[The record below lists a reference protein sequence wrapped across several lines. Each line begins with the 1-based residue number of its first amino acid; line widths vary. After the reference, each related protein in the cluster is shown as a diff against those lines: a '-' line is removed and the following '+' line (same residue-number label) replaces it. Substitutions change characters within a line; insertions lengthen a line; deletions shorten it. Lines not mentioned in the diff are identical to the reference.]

1 MTDAPLPSDA
11 PISNPYEEL
20 KNEMASQMNELR
32 ASFESYRDEKEKEL
46 SQLKEDNKNL
56 QRALIRETFSPSETP
71 KQEPTEEEL
80 YRTRILS
87 RAERSLEL
95 MKQR

>member
-1 MTDAPLPSDA
+1 MSDE
-11 PISNPYEEL
+11 PIETISNPYEEL

-32 ASFESYRDEKEKEL
+32 TSFESYRDEKEKEL
-46 SQLKEDNKNL
+46 AQLKEDNKNL

-71 KQEPTEEEL
+71 KQEPTEEEQ
-80 YRTRILS
+80 YRTRVLS

-95 MKQR
+95 MRKR

>member
-1 MTDAPLPSDA
+1 MTEPIESPDTPS
-11 PISNPYEEL
+11 INPYEEL

-46 SQLKEDNKNL
+46 TQLKEDNKSL
-56 QRALIRETFSPSETP
+56 QRALIRETFSPSEAP
-71 KQEPTEEEL
+71 KQEPTEEEQ
-80 YRTRILS
+80 YRSKILS
-87 RAERSLEL
+87 LSERSLEL